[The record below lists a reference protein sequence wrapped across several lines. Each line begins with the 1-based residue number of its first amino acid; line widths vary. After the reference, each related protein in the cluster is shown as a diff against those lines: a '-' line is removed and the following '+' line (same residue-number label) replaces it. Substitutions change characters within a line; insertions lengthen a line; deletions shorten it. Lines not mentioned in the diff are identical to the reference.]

1 MNSEAKDALSL
12 LLRDHKDVKAM
23 FKQFEELTDRS
34 KVTKKRIAEQICHA
48 LTVHMQL
55 EEEIFYPAVLA
66 VIKGSDFMDEAIVE
80 HASAQELIAEI
91 EGMDP
96 GEELYDAMV
105 KVLSEQIDHH
115 VSEEEGEMFP
125 KVRKTRLDL
134 IALGEEMYTRKEEL
148 ENSLIV

>member
-1 MNSEAKDALSL
+1 MNTEAKDALSL

-23 FKQFEELTDRS
+23 FKQFEQLTDRS
-34 KVTKKRIAEQICHA
+34 KGTKKKIAEQICHA

-66 VIKGSDFMDEAIVE
+66 VIKGSDLMDEAVVE

-91 EGMDP
+91 ERMDP

-125 KVRKTRLDL
+125 KVRKMRLDL
-134 IALGEEMYTRKEEL
+134 IALGEEMYARKEEL
-148 ENSLIV
+148 ENSSIV